1 MASKAF
7 KGLEEL
13 MCAVKSGLYE
23 PGTVLMMVFKVFSK
37 TLYFRNHIYVSCQI
51 RATPPLLRDVTR
63 DNMAAKYEGLKS
75 TPLNKKHR

>member
-1 MASKAF
+1 MSKQ
-7 KGLEEL
+7 
-13 MCAVKSGLYE
+13 
-23 PGTVLMMVFKVFSK
+23 
-37 TLYFRNHIYVSCQI
+37 TLTFRNTFTVMVKAREAVDQIYI

>member
-1 MASKAF
+1 MKASVEMASKAF

-51 RATPPLLRDVTR
+51 QLHVCPIPYVHDSAILML
-63 DNMAAKYEGLKS
+63 
-75 TPLNKKHR
+75 